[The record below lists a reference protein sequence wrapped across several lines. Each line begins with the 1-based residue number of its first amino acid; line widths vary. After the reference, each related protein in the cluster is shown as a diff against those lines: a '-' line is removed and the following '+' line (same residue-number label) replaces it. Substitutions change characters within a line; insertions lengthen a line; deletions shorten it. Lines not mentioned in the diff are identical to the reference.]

1 MMGHGGG
8 HGGHGG
14 HGGRG
19 GAPFFYTDPYG
30 GYFIP
35 QYEEEP
41 PRSHSVL
48 GEGLSVGTGA
58 LLVLGLL
65 AVLVLEADKRVPR

>member
-14 HGGRG
+14 GG
-19 GAPFFYTDPYG
+19 FFYTDPYG
-30 GYFIP
+30 GYYVP
-35 QYEEEP
+35 QYEVDEP
-41 PRSHSVL
+41 PRHVVH

-58 LLVLGLL
+58 LLVLGLIAL
-65 AVLVLEADKRVPR
+65 AVFEADKRVPK